1 MTETREPTL
10 RAPASDEER
19 WQAVKRR
26 DPALDGAFLFAVRT
40 TGIYCRPSCASR
52 PAKRENVR
60 FFETGAQAEKAG
72 YRACKRCRPD
82 QLGAPDPQMQ
92 AISQACKRIET
103 AEEAPKLAELA
114 ASAGLSPYH
123 FHRVFK
129 AITGVTPKAYA
140 AETRAR
146 RAADKL
152 RTAETVTEA
161 IYDAGFNSSSRFYE
175 STDARLGM
183 TPGAVRRGGAGTVI
197 RFPGGE
203 GSLGRVVVAAADT

>member
-1 MTETREPTL
+1 MSTLMTETRQTPTS
-10 RAPASDEER
+10 RVPPHAEER

-26 DPALDGAFLFAVRT
+26 DPAFDGKFLFAVRT
-40 TGIYCRPSCASR
+40 TGVYCRPSCASR
-52 PAKRENVR
+52 PAKRENVT

-92 AISQACKRIET
+92 AVKRACKRIET

-129 AITGVTPKAYA
+129 ALAGVTPKAYPD
-140 AETRAR
+140 ETRAR

-161 IYDAGFNSSSRFYE
+161 IYDAGSTSSSRFYE
-175 STDARLGM
+175 NTAARLGM
-183 TPGAVRRGGAGTVI
+183 TP
-197 RFPGGE
+197 
-203 GSLGRVVVAAADT
+203 